1 MRWQLGAAHREAISG
16 KILIIQDT
24 DSPRRLTETMVPL
37 VREGIE
43 SVGGMVIRTRFVT
56 DAVADDEFWCDGI
69 AIGCP
74 THLGGISWWMNKWWD
89 DNTPNVW
96 FKTDGK
102 FAVPF
107 TSAGSQGGGGE
118 IACQQLS
125 FMIMNMIMNMGYLV
139 FGITDYVAKKESL
152 HYGAVV
158 AGEPRT
164 QQAKDVCR
172 RAGMRLAEWVGYWV
186 DRREGCHPQKV
197 NYNRFWELA
206 S

>member
-1 MRWQLGAAHREAISG
+1 MG
-16 KILIIQDT
+16 KILIIYDT
-24 DSPRRLTETMVPL
+24 DSDQRFTESMVPF
-37 VREGIE
+37 VREGVE
-43 SVGGMVIRTRFVT
+43 RVGGMEVRVRFVS
-56 DAVADDEFWCDGI
+56 DAVADDVFWADGI

-74 THLGGISWWMNKWWD
+74 THLGGVSWRMKKWWD

-107 TSAGSQGGGGE
+107 TSAGSLGGGGE
-118 IACQQLS
+118 LACQAMS
-125 FMIMNMIMNMGYLV
+125 IMMMNMGYLV

-158 AGEPRT
+158 AGEPRSDHA
-164 QQAKDVCR
+164 QDACR
-172 RAGMRLAEWVGYWV
+172 RAGMRLAEWVGFWV
-186 DRREGCHPQKV
+186 DRREECHPLKV
-197 NYNRFWELA
+197 TYNRFWEVA